1 MAMVAST
8 AVRLR
13 LRREH
18 GYHES
23 VVPERSLMLRLR
35 SFVRR
40 PAMLPL
46 IAVILVVVGTTTAW
60 CGGIGTLLH

>member
-1 MAMVAST
+1 MRVSF
-8 AVRLR
+8 
-13 LRREH
+13 RE
-18 GYHES
+18 G
-23 VVPERSLMLRLR
+23 SLLLRLR

-46 IAVILVVVGTTTAW
+46 IALVLVVVGTTSAW